1 MKSDP
6 QTPPIYVGYVVKR
19 YPRFSE
25 TFVVNEILAH
35 ERAGAKVAI
44 FALGPVDEP
53 HFQYDIAQ
61 VRAPVTRLSDKQR
74 NCESFWALLQQAHQQ
89 LPDFANNLFLAQ
101 HHSVHEFAQAVMLA
115 LAVRAQGIQCLHAH
129 FATRATTV
137 TWLPARLSGVSYTFT
152 AHAKDIYYPYEEA
165 TEMARK
171 LRDSAQAITVSDY
184 NLAYLKQQYGRDA
197 DKAIRVYNGIDLA
210 KFPYQAPVNRTR
222 HILAVGRLV
231 AKKGFD
237 ILIEALNLLHSRGVE
252 FRATIVGYGPLQD
265 TLAAQIQTAGIAHQ
279 VTLAGPLP
287 QPGIIDAMQN
297 AAMVVAPCVVSEEGD
312 RDGLPTILLE
322 AMALGT
328 PVISTR
334 VAGIPELVTEGET
347 GLCVAPQDP
356 HVLANAMLRLLDE
369 APTGLALSLR
379 ARERIEQHYDIDKNT
394 TQLRAIFRANARP
407 ISAPQGGQS

>member
-1 MKSDP
+1 
-6 QTPPIYVGYVVKR
+6 
-19 YPRFSE
+19 
-25 TFVVNEILAH
+25 
-35 ERAGAKVAI
+35 
-44 FALGPVDEP
+44 
-53 HFQYDIAQ
+53 
-61 VRAPVTRLSDKQR
+61 
-74 NCESFWALLQQAHQQ
+74 
-89 LPDFANNLFLAQ
+89 
-101 HHSVHEFAQAVMLA
+101 
-115 LAVRAQGIQCLHAH
+115 
-129 FATRATTV
+129 
-137 TWLPARLSGVSYTFT
+137 
-152 AHAKDIYYPYEEA
+152 
-165 TEMARK
+165 MARK